1 MRKRTRARELALKIL
16 YQFDIRKEDIFD
28 LIDKFF
34 QHNEVKKEIEK
45 FTREIVIGCEEN
57 IKKIDNEIESYSQ
70 NWSIDRMPIVDRNI
84 LRLSIFELIYRD
96 DIPSKVSINEAIE
109 LAKKYSDKKSSKFVN
124 GILDKVFKDYK
135 KN

>member
-16 YQFDIRKEDIFD
+16 YQFDVRKKDIFD

-135 KN
+135 KS